1 MLQSEAEQFNSI
13 NAITSCDTTGY
24 HSDDHFRDAT
34 KMAILGI
41 ELIIMN
47 KEQILCC
54 RVKPNN

>member
-13 NAITSCDTTGY
+13 NVITSCDTTGY

-34 KMAILGI
+34 KMVILGI

-47 KEQILCC
+47 KES
-54 RVKPNN
+54 KYAAE